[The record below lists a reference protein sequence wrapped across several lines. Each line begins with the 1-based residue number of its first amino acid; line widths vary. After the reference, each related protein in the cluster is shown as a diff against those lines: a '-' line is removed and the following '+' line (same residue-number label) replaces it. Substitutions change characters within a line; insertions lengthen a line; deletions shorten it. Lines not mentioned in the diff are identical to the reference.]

1 MYVIQL
7 TALSGS
13 FPSRPTLRNIGKT
26 ERIESKERGQ
36 GQRWYIHPTASGLSL
51 SGSPVA
57 MYLLSLQRALF
68 RTGAGRPRSVT
79 CESHWF

>member
-57 MYLLSLQRALF
+57 M
-68 RTGAGRPRSVT
+68 
-79 CESHWF
+79 